1 MKKKKTKRR
10 ERERVFND
18 EDAGP
23 PELSDE
29 KLKTKDREAMITEM
43 ERLSGMQALARKPLE
58 ELGWHKRD
66 DGENEREEIEQE
78 PIKWLTTKFVF
89 DWRFRSGSW
98 KRRAR
103 LVAREFKGTEHRSD
117 VFSPAT
123 SASLT
128 RLVPVIALQEEFS
141 VYSIDVKDAF
151 LQVPQR
157 TRTACEF
164 PKEYVELFQDTD
176 PSCLQEGLLLL
187 RVLPGQRDAAL
198 LWSDHFSDSLKEQDF
213 ERSVACPT
221 LFRDSRKSIL
231 VVHVDDIQAAGK
243 SHHVDPVL
251 KSLGRVYE
259 LKIEGPFLT
268 AQELAIGESLQT
280 VRFLKRKY
288 SYHNHELHIHSD
300 PKYLGKLREE
310 LKLTGKASKPTPCT
324 QESQAVDN
332 TNPLDQEQAASF
344 RKCVG
349 ILLYVCQ
356 DRPDLQFAVRGLASK
371 MSLPTFA
378 AKKQL
383 IHVVQ
388 YMTKT
393 DGYHCT
399 YRKTPRGMSNLNES
413 IRNGTYDFSQ
423 VKPKEHHL
431 LEVYSD
437 SDWAG
442 QKDSR
447 RSTSSGTV
455 FLDSQLI
462 YAFSRTQRS
471 ISLSSGEAEYYAA
484 ASSASDSLLLKEA
497 IEFLTC
503 RKCVVHLHLD
513 SSAARGIITRQGVG
527 RVKHLQIRT
536 LFLQDLHKQGI
547 LRVHPVGTRDNTADI
562 GTKPLSGKRIKLL
575 MHWLGFKDEQ
585 NQPVGIEELQEHR
598 QQEQAKA
605 TVKRIKSKGNF
616 AFAALLCSLLS
627 GSLEGCSKVEVASG
641 TCLLQS
647 CSTCV
652 GTVQEHVGMCSDTSA
667 CALGLQEQL
676 EVGNICSSMP
686 RVKDL
691 CFRNPEKEETVAVEK
706 EVAAMEPSASEKERW
721 FRELTSQ
728 LNQLKEAQGTTNV
741 LLREQRR
748 EQASL
753 KEQIED
759 QHLRD
764 VELLRHLKERIEAL
778 ETKIAE
784 YEKEEEEIKG
794 MIWWK
799 LQEEERGAEMEREL
813 RRTGHG
819 RGEEGSKEEEEGSSS
834 TTPRSSSASTTSTQE
849 EKRKEKERKEKI
861 RKVNEELRKR
871 EEEEKEKERGFAYPY
886 DDTEYKIYVENGKV
900 YKQHRITGEKV
911 EVGVD
916 YVYKYQKG
924 KEGKGKGP
932 GKGSTKNTATGA
944 SSSSD
949 KQASA
954 AVAEAAGVA
963 PQEEGATQEAEKQV
977 EKDEK
982 KWQKER
988 ERRERIRKRKAEEKA
1003 RKEKEEAEEER
1014 KRQEATAEEERK
1026 KQEAAAE
1033 EERKKRQAA
1042 AAAEEK
1048 DRKRREAAAAAE
1060 AERKRR
1066 EAAAAEAERKKQEA
1080 ATREGKEDENE
1091 SLRIEMAQLREL
1103 VRGMKEQQASD
1114 KRKIISLQEELKKA
1128 TDSEGSTGEGKKKDK
1143 PIGPQDRSQF
1153 RVGGSEGAQE
1163 LYAIF
1168 PYEGSDFQWKWVQAT
1183 KAWLYYDVNQNLW
1196 IKDSEDEDGG
1206 RICKDQEKQVKG

>member
-1 MKKKKTKRR
+1 
-10 ERERVFND
+10 
-18 EDAGP
+18 
-23 PELSDE
+23 
-29 KLKTKDREAMITEM
+29 
-43 ERLSGMQALARKPLE
+43 
-58 ELGWHKRD
+58 
-66 DGENEREEIEQE
+66 
-78 PIKWLTTKFVF
+78 
-89 DWRFRSGSW
+89 
-98 KRRAR
+98 
-103 LVAREFKGTEHRSD
+103 
-117 VFSPAT
+117 
-123 SASLT
+123 
-128 RLVPVIALQEEFS
+128 
-141 VYSIDVKDAF
+141 
-151 LQVPQR
+151 
-157 TRTACEF
+157 
-164 PKEYVELFQDTD
+164 
-176 PSCLQEGLLLL
+176 
-187 RVLPGQRDAAL
+187 
-198 LWSDHFSDSLKEQDF
+198 
-213 ERSVACPT
+213 
-221 LFRDSRKSIL
+221 
-231 VVHVDDIQAAGK
+231 
-243 SHHVDPVL
+243 
-251 KSLGRVYE
+251 
-259 LKIEGPFLT
+259 
-268 AQELAIGESLQT
+268 
-280 VRFLKRKY
+280 
-288 SYHNHELHIHSD
+288 
-300 PKYLGKLREE
+300 
-310 LKLTGKASKPTPCT
+310 
-324 QESQAVDN
+324 
-332 TNPLDQEQAASF
+332 
-344 RKCVG
+344 
-349 ILLYVCQ
+349 
-356 DRPDLQFAVRGLASK
+356 
-371 MSLPTFA
+371 
-378 AKKQL
+378 
-383 IHVVQ
+383 
-388 YMTKT
+388 
-393 DGYHCT
+393 
-399 YRKTPRGMSNLNES
+399 
-413 IRNGTYDFSQ
+413 
-423 VKPKEHHL
+423 
-431 LEVYSD
+431 
-437 SDWAG
+437 
-442 QKDSR
+442 
-447 RSTSSGTV
+447 
-455 FLDSQLI
+455 
-462 YAFSRTQRS
+462 
-471 ISLSSGEAEYYAA
+471 
-484 ASSASDSLLLKEA
+484 
-497 IEFLTC
+497 
-503 RKCVVHLHLD
+503 
-513 SSAARGIITRQGVG
+513 
-527 RVKHLQIRT
+527 
-536 LFLQDLHKQGI
+536 
-547 LRVHPVGTRDNTADI
+547 
-562 GTKPLSGKRIKLL
+562 

-616 AFAALLCSLLS
+616 AFAALLFSLLS

-676 EVGNICSSMP
+676 GVGNICSSMP

-691 CFRNPEKEETVAVEK
+691 CFRNLEKEETVAVEK

-748 EQASL
+748 EQANL

-819 RGEEGSKEEEEGSSS
+819 RGEEGSKEEEEGLSSI
-834 TTPRSSSASTTSTQE
+834 TPRSSSASTTSTQE

-871 EEEEKEKERGFAYPY
+871 EEEEKEKEKGFAYPY

-954 AVAEAAGVA
+954 AVAEAAGVT
-963 PQEEGATQEAEKQV
+963 PQEEGATQEAEKQA

-1003 RKEKEEAEEER
+1003 RKEKGEAEEER

-1066 EAAAAEAERKKQEA
+1066 EAAGAEAERKKQEP

-1114 KRKIISLQEELKKA
+1114 KRKIVSLQEELKKA

-1143 PIGPQDRSQF
+1143 AIGPQDRSQF

-1206 RICKDQEKQVKG
+1206 RICKEQEKQVKG